1 VANKINNK
9 EVKIRNKEVA
19 ETPQNQFFRGKKI
32 REFVSPLNPP
42 KGEVFILDIK
52 IIIVFLCD
60 FVSLWRRKIFKFVV
74 SLINAIKVPLR
85 GI

>member
-1 VANKINNK
+1 MKK
-9 EVKIRNKEVA
+9 KLC
-19 ETPQNQFFRGKKI
+19 ETSSYSILCGEII